1 MNYHPS
7 TTEQPTTFRLTFE
20 RSNAF
25 AYERAPFKGDGE
37 TACVLLLTLGTRVS
51 PYHGQPSNQSF
62 SLSSLARTSVSGTM
76 GFRYPHLANE
86 NMASAL
92 NS

>member
-25 AYERAPFKGDGE
+25 AHERAPFKGDGE
-37 TACVLLLTLGTRVS
+37 TACVLLLSWERG
-51 PYHGQPSNQSF
+51 
-62 SLSSLARTSVSGTM
+62 LARIM
-76 GFRYPHLANE
+76 ANPRI
-86 NMASAL
+86 
-92 NS
+92 NSFP